1 MSCGFVSYACCYVD
15 ICCNGLL
22 RYKRFHH
29 GPQAAG
35 ELPGAHPPPPSSLT
49 MLSEELVLTPF
60 FFFFLTILSHCYF
73 AFIIIIIII
82 FKLFIFIYFFLQNA
96 SILTTRFSCVLR
108 WVHWTY
114 LKLAVSDM
122 VQPYVSSKRSHHF
135 GLPLSTPQPE
145 SWHLIQ
151 R

>member
-60 FFFFLTILSHCYF
+60 FFFFFLTILSHCYF

-82 FKLFIFIYFFLQNA
+82 FKLFIFIYFFFTKCQHLDHQVHLCPEVGPLDL
-96 SILTTRFSCVLR
+96 SGVGCV
-108 WVHWTY
+108 
-114 LKLAVSDM
+114 
-122 VQPYVSSKRSHHF
+122 
-135 GLPLSTPQPE
+135 
-145 SWHLIQ
+145 
-151 R
+151 

>member
-108 WVHWTY
+108 WV
-114 LKLAVSDM
+114 LLD
-122 VQPYVSSKRSHHF
+122 
-135 GLPLSTPQPE
+135 LSGVGCV
-145 SWHLIQ
+145 
-151 R
+151 